1 MFCFHPFS
9 SEKTPKMIAHDVNV
23 YAALVMLDSKPARVY
38 EVQDSSHT
46 GSGKPLFVI
55 IGKI

>member
-9 SEKTPKMIAHDVNV
+9 SEKPPKMIAHEVTV
-23 YAALVMLDSKPARVY
+23 YAALVMFDSTPARVY

-46 GSGKPLFVI
+46 GSGKL
-55 IGKI
+55 KRDY